1 MTTFTDI
8 LAAIEEA
15 EHMASVNRRC
25 FAIMPSRGGV
35 VVVEYKHTMR
45 ATALEVC
52 HP

>member
-15 EHMASVNRRC
+15 GRLASATRRC
-25 FAIMPSRGGV
+25 YALMPARDGV
-35 VVVEYKHTMR
+35 MVVEYKHTMR

-52 HP
+52 QP